1 MQQWDTY
8 FKFYDQ
14 DEIILHSK
22 VIYEKNDHFSYKFWQ
37 KWIKEF
43 NKKSKTQLCF
53 KDHFPFYSH
62 LCVKTTTRERKE
74 CGCIYNKVLQISI
87 RYTECSFEK
96 FPCLFCDRLIFA
108 KNTERRQFCFREER
122 TNTINATVLFHRFR
136 RGNYPFKNLK

>member
-1 MQQWDTY
+1 MIKMKLSYTPKLYMRKTTISFINFD
-8 FKFYDQ
+8 
-14 DEIILHSK
+14 
-22 VIYEKNDHFSYKFWQ
+22 KNELK
-37 KWIKEF
+37 
-43 NKKSKTQLCF
+43 NLTKKSKTQLCF

-108 KNTERRQFCFREER
+108 KNTERRQFCFREKR